1 MSVALHDHHLNHRG
15 VWLVG
20 WLALLLCFAV
30 LLRMTILHDTIRVFK
45 LLIVEY
51 INVHTP
57 TTTTIV
63 LPCHS
68 MGGGCR
74 SYVVLH
80 QVSQEMRVE

>member
-1 MSVALHDHHLNHRG
+1 MSVALHDHNLNHRG

-30 LLRMTILHDTIRVFK
+30 LLLMTILHDTIRVFE

-57 TTTTIV
+57 TTTAIV
-63 LPCHS
+63 LSVPIDGWGLL
-68 MGGGCR
+68 M
-74 SYVVLH
+74 LPT
-80 QVSQEMRVE
+80 